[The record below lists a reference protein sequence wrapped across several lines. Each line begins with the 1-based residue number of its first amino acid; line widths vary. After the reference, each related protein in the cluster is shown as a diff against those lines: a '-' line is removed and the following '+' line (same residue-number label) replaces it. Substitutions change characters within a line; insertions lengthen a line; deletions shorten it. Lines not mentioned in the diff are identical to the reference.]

1 MSFYQNYTF
10 KTGGGNLTGVAD
22 FTAAAV
28 GTVFEKKSGELFTK
42 NTQGLFE
49 KTARSVPSMVDVN
62 ATVTAH
68 ETNTI
73 YHKQNMSTT
82 IDPSVTSDSSVGYS
96 IGSIWINTST
106 NTAFTCTDV
115 TVGAAQWTSGYVPPA
130 AVASIPLSQKGAA
143 SGVATLGIDGN
154 LLKGLKAFNGKNVQ
168 LATNTDLGALP
179 LATSSGFYDV
189 QYTAAGTVA
198 SRRGLPLGWYH
209 LEIQRHSSDVSGSRF
224 YTVRAS
230 ALNLVT
236 TGDIWTLSV
245 QAGVVTNFT
254 KQSAIAQARA
264 DAAFNLASGSAAPVV
279 HDVSAARALGVS
291 YYPGGVSA
299 QGICVVTIAGTI
311 TTPGLTWT
319 PRLNVYPNLNPTDS
333 FYNNPVEVKPIDMHY
348 TYINTTSG
356 SFSGSFVVT
365 AQQNYSLYGY
375 DINKVRIVNQAQL
388 AMTYTTFTE
397 TY

>member
-1 MSFYQNYTF
+1 MSFYLNYTF
-10 KTGGGNLTGVAD
+10 KTSGGNLTGVAD

-49 KTARSVPSMVDVN
+49 KTARVVPSLADLN
-62 ATVTAH
+62 AAVTGH

-115 TVGAAQWTSGYVPPA
+115 TVGAAQWTSGYVPTA

-143 SGVATLGIDGN
+143 GGVATLDSGGN
-154 LLKGLKAFNGKNVQ
+154 LLKGLKAYNGKNVM

-209 LEIQRHSSDVSGSRF
+209 LEIQRHSGDVSGNRF

-230 ALNLVT
+230 ALNIVT
-236 TGDIWTLSV
+236 TGDIWTLNV

-254 KQSAIAQARA
+254 KQTAAVEALIQGSKYSALTTSLSLTKNINYTNTSNNIVQVNVA
-264 DAAFNLASGSAAPVV
+264 LA
-279 HDVSAARALGVS
+279 
-291 YYPGGVSA
+291 
-299 QGICVVTIAGTI
+299 VTTAT
-311 TTPGLTWT
+311 
-319 PRLNVYPNLNPTDS
+319 S
-333 FYNNPVEVKPIDMHY
+333 FYHVDCYVDNIIVATYYSQNGFNSSWVYNNQGTFIVPP
-348 TYINTTSG
+348 G
-356 SFSGSFVVT
+356 SIYSVNDRGSTNGNVT
-365 AQQNYSLYGY
+365 A
-375 DINKVRIVNQAQL
+375 VA
-388 AMTYTTFTE
+388 TW
-397 TY
+397 